1 MASRQAR
8 RHHICSAR
16 NAWHGRRMNCWSDVV
31 QQSLKP
37 FSCTQFTVSS
47 LLHCLPIR
55 IAERGAFS
63 VKSVNMGPSPPALFS
78 PPASDLLPSDN
89 IFHASFSSSPQ
100 SAGPVFFDNYAGSAF
115 DARGALLS
123 PKDSPNSDPSL
134 NVQVNYVGS
143 MTETVNSRARKMS
156 QSSNDREMSSDV
168 KPPPKDGSVDPEPD
182 SRGVKRK
189 FASDVVDYPRRRAT
203 IAVREDK
210 GTGSYF
216 SRCRASRTT
225 CASCFVF
232 RSFQLMT
239 S

>member
-1 MASRQAR
+1 M
-8 RHHICSAR
+8 
-16 NAWHGRRMNCWSDVV
+16 
-31 QQSLKP
+31 
-37 FSCTQFTVSS
+37 
-47 LLHCLPIR
+47 
-55 IAERGAFS
+55 RGE
-63 VKSVNMGPSPPALFS
+63 FS
-78 PPASDLLPSDN
+78 PANSDILLADN
-89 IFHASFSSSPQ
+89 TFKTSFSSSPP
-100 SAGPVFFDNYAGSAF
+100 SAGPVFFEDFAGSSF
-115 DARGALLS
+115 DIRGALLS

-134 NVQVNYVGS
+134 NVQLNYVGS
-143 MTETVNSRARKMS
+143 MTDGANSRARKMS

-168 KPPPKDGSVDPEPD
+168 KPQPKDGSLDPEPD
-182 SRGVKRK
+182 PRGVKRK

-232 RSFQLMT
+232 GSFQLMT